1 MLNQA
6 TGYAATALGYLAS
19 SGTKSVLVK
28 DIAEASSI
36 PSPYLAKIINALAR
50 KGLLITQRGIGGG
63 VSLARP
69 AIDISLYDLAQALD
83 DTSILPRCMLGTAE
97 CSDDR
102 ACPAHQFW
110 SGLRTRYVDFLR
122 QTTVADVAAF
132 EESRRKNREGGISP
146 AGLEREATLGSLL
159 RRPNA

>member
-6 TGYAATALGYLAS
+6 TGYAATALGFLATA
-19 SGTKSVLVK
+19 GDKPVLVK

-50 KGLLITQRGIGGG
+50 KGLLVTQRGIGGG
-63 VSLARP
+63 VVLAR
-69 AIDISLYDLAQALD
+69 AGDSITLFDLALALD

-97 CSDDR
+97 CSDER

-110 SGLRTRYVDFLR
+110 TGMRGRYLDFLKR
-122 QTTVADVAAF
+122 TTITDVAAF
-132 EESRRKNREGGISP
+132 ETRRR
-146 AGLEREATLGSLL
+146 AGQAAPPSGTDSVLGSLL
-159 RRPNA
+159 PISPPRP